1 MAGVSP
7 FYNHL
12 PVKIRFGEGVVSNL
26 AAVLAEEDISRAF
39 VVLDDGLDELLPSVG
54 TALAVAESRG
64 IEVIRF
70 TRAPGEPA
78 LPAVEDARLALA
90 DAGADAIVAIGG
102 GSVID
107 TAKVARV
114 CVEQGWSAAEL
125 FRERYAV
132 PALSMA
138 LVCVPT
144 TAGTG
149 SEVSGGAVISDPHT
163 GEKMGTA
170 SPNLRAAHALVDP
183 ELTWSLPAS
192 VTAHTGIDA
201 LAQAIAALVAKT
213 RTPVGDAVGL
223 EATRLAGRALVR
235 AVRDGSDHAARSEM
249 ACASLL
255 GGLAMNISDAAA
267 EHSLG
272 QALGGV
278 FHLPHGLTI
287 GLVLAETLER
297 ERQHVPEQLERVADA
312 LGAPDDGSGD
322 GSRAV
327 RRIQD
332 ILANLELPVMRD
344 VGVSEAHLDDLT
356 QRAMADFFITQSPV
370 AWTADEVRGVF
381 VSALALESRSAA
393 KLDRLSDRRLRAH

>member
-1 MAGVSP
+1 MGVTA

-12 PVKIRFGEGVVSNL
+12 PVKIRFGEGL
-26 AAVLAEEDISRAF
+26 IGEMAAVLAAEGSSRAF
-39 VVLDDGLDELLPSVG
+39 VVLDDGLEDLVPAVG
-54 TALAVAESRG
+54 AALRAVAGSG

-78 LPAVEDARLALA
+78 LPAVEDATSALA
-90 DAGADAIVAIGG
+90 DNGADAVVAIGG

-107 TAKVARV
+107 TAKVARS
-114 CVEQGWSAAEL
+114 CAQEGWTAAEL

-132 PALSMA
+132 PALTTP

-149 SEVSGGAVISDPHT
+149 SEVSGGAIVTDPDT
-163 GEKMGTA
+163 NEKMGIA

-183 ELTWSLPAS
+183 ELTWSLPPG

-201 LAQAIAALVAKT
+201 LAQALAGLVAKT
-213 RTPVGDAVGL
+213 RTPIGDAVGL
-223 EATRLAGRALVR
+223 EGTRLAGRALVR
-235 AVRDGSDHAARSEM
+235 AVRDGSDRIARAEM

-278 FHLPHGLTI
+278 FHLPHGLSI

-297 ERQHVPEQLERVADA
+297 ERHHVPEQLERIADA
-312 LGAPDDGSGD
+312 LGVPDDGSGD

-327 RRIQD
+327 RGIQE
-332 ILANLELPVMRD
+332 ILADLDFPVMLD
-344 VGVSEAHLDDLT
+344 VGVSDEHLDDLT
-356 QRAMADFFITQSPV
+356 ARAMADFFITQSPIPWR
-370 AWTADEVRGVF
+370 AEEARAVF
-381 VSALALESRSAA
+381 ESALALENRNTTRQFARS
-393 KLDRLSDRRLRAH
+393 

>member
-54 TALAVAESRG
+54 TALAAAESRG

>member
-1 MAGVSP
+1 VTAGVSG
-7 FYNHL
+7 FYSHL
-12 PVKIRFGEGVVSNL
+12 PVRVRFGEGVVAEL
-26 AAVLAEEDISRAF
+26 AAVLAEEGASRAF
-39 VVLDDGLDELLPSVG
+39 VVLDEGLEELVPSIG
-54 TALAVAESRG
+54 AALAAAESGG
-64 IEVIRF
+64 IDVIRF

-78 LPAVEDARLALA
+78 IPAVEEAKAALA
-90 DAGADAIVAIGG
+90 ESGAHAIVAIGG

-114 CVEQGWSAAEL
+114 CVEQGWSAEEL
-125 FRERYAV
+125 FRERYAI
-132 PALSMA
+132 PLLSMP
-138 LVCVPT
+138 LICVPT

-149 SEVSGGAVISDPHT
+149 SEVSGGAIVTDPET
-163 GEKMGTA
+163 DEKVGIA
-170 SPNLRAAHALVDP
+170 SPSMRAAHALVDP
-183 ELTWSLPAS
+183 QLTWSLPAS

-213 RTPVGDAVGL
+213 RTPIGDAVGL

-235 AVRDGSDHAARSEM
+235 AVRDASDRAARSEM

-312 LGAPDDGSGD
+312 LGVPDDGSGD

-327 RRIQD
+327 RGIQD
-332 ILANLELPVMRD
+332 ILADLEFPVMRD
-344 VGVSEAHLDDLT
+344 VGVAEEHIDDLA
-356 QRAMADFFITQSPV
+356 QRALADFFITQAP
-370 AWTADEVRGVF
+370 APWTADEVRAVF
-381 VSALALESRSAA
+381 ASALALESRT
-393 KLDRLSDRRLRAH
+393 

>member
-1 MAGVSP
+1 MTAGIAS
-7 FYNHL
+7 FRNHL
-12 PVKIRFGEGVVSNL
+12 PVKVRFGEGVVSEL
-26 AAVLAEEDISRAF
+26 ADVLAEEGASRTF
-39 VVLDDGLDELLPSVG
+39 VILDEGLEELLPSVA
-54 TALAVAESRG
+54 TALEAVAARG

-70 TRAPGEPA
+70 TRAAGEPA
-78 LPAVEDARLALA
+78 LPAVEDARSALA
-90 DAGADAIVAIGG
+90 DARADAIVPIGG

-107 TAKVARV
+107 TAKVARA
-114 CVEQGWSAAEL
+114 CVEQRWTAADL
-125 FRERYAV
+125 FRDRYAV
-132 PALSMA
+132 PPLSMP

-149 SEVSGGAVISDPHT
+149 SEVSGGTIVTDPET
-163 GEKMGTA
+163 DEKMGLA

-183 ELTWSLPAS
+183 QLTWSLPPS

-201 LAQAIAALVAKT
+201 LAQAIAAVIA
-213 RTPVGDAVGL
+213 RTCTPIGDAIGL
-223 EATRLAGRALVR
+223 EGTRLAGRSLVR
-235 AVRDGSDHAARSEM
+235 AVRDGADRAARSEM

-297 ERQHVPEQLERVADA
+297 ERRHVPERLERVADA
-312 LGAPDDGSGD
+312 LGVPDDGSGD

-327 RRIQD
+327 RGVQAV
-332 ILANLELPVMRD
+332 LADLEFPVLRG
-344 VGVSEAHLDDLT
+344 VGVREEHIEDLT
-356 QRAMADFFITQSPV
+356 RRAMADFFITQSPV
-370 AWTADEVRGVF
+370 PWSAGEVRAAF
-381 VSALALESRSAA
+381 ESALALESRRM
-393 KLDRLSDRRLRAH
+393 DRATAT

>member
-1 MAGVSP
+1 MTGVSP

-12 PVKIRFGEGVVSNL
+12 PVRIRFGEGAVAAL
-26 AAVLAEEDISRAF
+26 AEVLAQEGASRAF
-39 VVLDDGLDELLPSVG
+39 VVMDEGLEELLPPARA
-54 TALAVAESRG
+54 ALAGVEARG
-64 IEVIRF
+64 IELVRF

-78 LPAVEDARLALA
+78 LPAVTEAASALA
-90 DAGADAIVAIGG
+90 DARADVVVAIGG

-107 TAKVARV
+107 TAKVARAST
-114 CVEQGWSAAEL
+114 EHGWAPSDL
-125 FRERYAV
+125 FHERHAV
-132 PALSMA
+132 PALSLP

-149 SEVSGGAVISDPHT
+149 SEVSGGAIVTDPET
-163 GEKMGTA
+163 DEKMGIA

-213 RTPVGDAVGL
+213 RTPIGDAVGL
-223 EATRLAGRALVR
+223 EGTRLAGMALVR
-235 AVRDGSDHAARSEM
+235 AVHDGSDRTARSEM

-272 QALGGV
+272 QAIGGV

-297 ERQHVPEQLERVADA
+297 ERRHVPEQLERVADA
-312 LGAPDDGSGD
+312 LGVPDDGSGD

-327 RRIQD
+327 RGIQD
-332 ILANLELPVMRD
+332 ILAELQFPVMRD
-344 VGVSEAHLDDLT
+344 VGVTAEHLDDLSA
-356 QRAMADFFITQSPV
+356 RAMADFFITQSPV
-370 AWTADEVRGVF
+370 PWTAEEVRAALEA
-381 VSALALESRSAA
+381 ALAMEQRTTGRDLVGG
-393 KLDRLSDRRLRAH
+393 

>member
-1 MAGVSP
+1 MNSFVGTPAERVGVAP

-12 PVKIRFGEGVVSNL
+12 PVRIRFGEGVVSQL
-26 AAVLAEEDISRAF
+26 ASVLAEEGASRAF
-39 VVLDDGLDELLPSVG
+39 IILDEGLEELLAPVR
-54 TALAVAESRG
+54 TALADTAARG
-64 IEVIRF
+64 TELIRF
-70 TRAPGEPA
+70 TRAAGEPA
-78 LPAVEDARLALA
+78 LPAVEDARSALA
-90 DAGADAIVAIGG
+90 DAGADAIVAVGG

-114 CVEQGWSAAEL
+114 CVERGWSAAEL

-132 PALSMA
+132 PPLSMP

-149 SEVSGGAVISDPHT
+149 SEVSGGAIVTDSETD
-163 GEKMGTA
+163 EKMGIA

-183 ELTWSLPAS
+183 ELTWSLPAD
-192 VTAHTGIDA
+192 VTAHTGTDA
-201 LAQAIAALVAKT
+201 LAQAIAALIART
-213 RTPVGDAVGL
+213 RTPIGDAVGL
-223 EATRLAGRALVR
+223 EATRLAGRSLVR
-235 AVRDGSDHAARSEM
+235 AVRDGSDRAARSEM

-272 QALGGV
+272 QALGGM

-297 ERQHVPEQLERVADA
+297 ERRYVPEQLERVADA
-312 LGAPDDGSGD
+312 LGVPDDGSGD

-327 RRIQD
+327 RGVQD
-332 ILANLELPVMRD
+332 ILAALEFPVMRD
-344 VGVSEAHLDDLT
+344 VGVRQEHVDELT
-356 QRAMADFFITQSPV
+356 QRAMADFFITQSP
-370 AWTADEVRGVF
+370 APWTVEEVRAVF
-381 VSALALESRSAA
+381 EAALAMAA
-393 KLDRLSDRRLRAH
+393 RG

>member
-7 FYNHL
+7 FSNHL
-12 PVKIRFGEGVVSNL
+12 PVKIRFGEGVVSVL
-26 AAVLAEEDISRAF
+26 AAVLAEEDASRAF
-39 VVLDDGLDELLPSVG
+39 VVLDAGLDELLAPVG
-54 TALAVAESRG
+54 AALQATVERG

-70 TRAPGEPA
+70 MRAAGEPA
-78 LPAVEDARLALA
+78 LPSVEDARAALA
-90 DAGADAIVAIGG
+90 DAQADAIVAIGG
-102 GSVID
+102 GSVMD

-114 CVEQGWSAAEL
+114 CAEQRWTASEL

-132 PALSMA
+132 PAPAMPLI
-138 LVCVPT
+138 CVPT

-149 SEVSGGAVISDPHT
+149 SEVSGGAVITDPRTDDKT
-163 GEKMGTA
+163 GIA

-213 RTPVGDAVGL
+213 RTPIGDAVGL

-235 AVRDGSDHAARSEM
+235 AVRNGSDRAARSEM

-297 ERQHVPEQLERVADA
+297 ERHHVPEQLERVADA
-312 LGAPDDGSGD
+312 LGVPDDGSGD

-327 RRIQD
+327 RAIQG
-332 ILANLELPVMRD
+332 ILAELEFPVLRD
-344 VGVSEAHLDDLT
+344 VGVTEQHLDDLT
-356 QRAMADFFITQSPV
+356 QRAMADFFITRSPV
-370 AWTADEVRGVF
+370 PWTAEQVRAVF
-381 VSALALESRSAA
+381 ESALALDARST
-393 KLDRLSDRRLRAH
+393 DRQPAGG